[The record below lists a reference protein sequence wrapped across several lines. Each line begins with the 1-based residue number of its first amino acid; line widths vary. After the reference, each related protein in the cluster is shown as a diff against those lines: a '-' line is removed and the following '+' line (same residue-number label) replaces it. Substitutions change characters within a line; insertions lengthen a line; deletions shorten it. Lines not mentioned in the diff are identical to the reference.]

1 MRLTALLCLS
11 LCYTAARASDFI
23 WGTWQFEKF
32 MPIGIYSGGSEIR
45 AAEVSR
51 KGIEINNWG
60 ESGIILPDGTVC
72 RLVNIHNVDLPTL
85 EENHY
90 FGSAGGSFSDIGIHE
105 PEVMVVTTNCLAQS
119 KGKDSEDH
127 LWLDEIWIANEG
139 YNVFM
144 TWEGSWLRMVR
155 VWPMDC

>member
-45 AAEVSR
+45 AAEVIR
-51 KGIEINNWG
+51 KGVEINNWG

-90 FGSAGGSFSDIGIHE
+90 FGSVGGSFNDIGIHE
-105 PEVMVVTTNCLAQS
+105 PEVMVVTTNCLA
-119 KGKDSEDH
+119 
-127 LWLDEIWIANEG
+127 
-139 YNVFM
+139 
-144 TWEGSWLRMVR
+144 
-155 VWPMDC
+155 

>member
-1 MRLTALLCLS
+1 MRSIALLCLS
-11 LCYTAARASDFI
+11 LLCTTASASEFI

-32 MPIGIYSGGSEIR
+32 MLIGIYSGGSQIR
-45 AAEVSR
+45 ATEIIR

-60 ESGIILPDGTVC
+60 EAGIILPDGTVC

-90 FGSAGGSFSDIGIHE
+90 FGSAGGSFSEIGIHE
-105 PEVMVVTTNCLAQS
+105 PEAMVVTTNCLAQS
-119 KGKDSEDH
+119 QAKNSEDH
-127 LWLDEIWIANEG
+127 LWLDEIWITNEG

-144 TWEGSWLRMVR
+144 TWEGQYIRIVR